1 MAGIMENEEQVVV
14 CQLAEETYGI
24 NIANVRE
31 IITMQKIT
39 RVPRTPDFIEGI
51 INLRGR
57 ILPVIDLRKRFGL
70 AVSEYTRATRI
81 IEVETSGK
89 SVGIIVDGVSEVLR
103 ISRDWVEPPS
113 PFIVSVDS
121 EYIRGVAKVDDR
133 LIILLDLDKVLSPS
147 EKAELERVGGARD

>member
-1 MAGIMENEEQVVV
+1 MAGVVENEEQLVV

-39 RVPRTPDFIEGI
+39 RVPKTPEFIEGI

-81 IEVETSGK
+81 IEVETGGK

-113 PFIVSVDS
+113 PFIVSLDS
-121 EYIRGVAKVDDR
+121 EYIRGVAKVEDR
-133 LIILLDLDKVLSPS
+133 LIILLDLDKVLSPH
-147 EKAELERVGGARD
+147 EKAELERVG

>member
-1 MAGIMENEEQVVV
+1 MAGVVENEEQLVV

-39 RVPRTPDFIEGI
+39 RVPKTPEFIEGI

-70 AVSEYTRATRI
+70 VVSEYTRATRI
-81 IEVETSGK
+81 IEVETGGK

-113 PFIVSVDS
+113 PFIVSLDS
-121 EYIRGVAKVDDR
+121 EYIRGVAKVEDR
-133 LIILLDLDKVLSPS
+133 LIILLDLDKVLSPH
-147 EKAELERVGGARD
+147 EKAELERVG